1 MARWLPSSAVAA
13 QCHDES
19 DDSSSAAGPLTPA
32 QVAAWR
38 SSGVVVLQPGLLPPA
53 LVEAVRRD
61 ASLSF
66 DDPAGPALA
75 DDALAFPSTASAAAN
90 AVTLHPRLLDAAA
103 RLLGVPLLSLLRKHH
118 QQLAAR
124 GSRADSGQGGVQAL
138 EREQAAGLATG

>member
-1 MARWLPSSAVAA
+1 MARWLPSNAVAA
-13 QCHDES
+13 HDES
-19 DDSSSAAGPLTPA
+19 ADASSSAARPLTPA

-66 DDPAGPALA
+66 DDPSGPGLA

-90 AVTLHPRLLDAAA
+90 AVTLHPRLLGAAA
-103 RLLGVPLLSLLRKHH
+103 QLLGVPPLSLRLTQSVSSFLLR
-118 QQLAAR
+118 
-124 GSRADSGQGGVQAL
+124 VP
-138 EREQAAGLATG
+138 

>member
-1 MARWLPSSAVAA
+1 MLISGAAPAMARWLPSSAVAA

-90 AVTLHPRLLDAAA
+90 AVTLHPRLLGAAA
-103 RLLGVPLLSLLRKHH
+103 QLLGVPPLSLRLTQSVSSFLLRVPW
-118 QQLAAR
+118 LIYSAVPA
-124 GSRADSGQGGVQAL
+124 
-138 EREQAAGLATG
+138 